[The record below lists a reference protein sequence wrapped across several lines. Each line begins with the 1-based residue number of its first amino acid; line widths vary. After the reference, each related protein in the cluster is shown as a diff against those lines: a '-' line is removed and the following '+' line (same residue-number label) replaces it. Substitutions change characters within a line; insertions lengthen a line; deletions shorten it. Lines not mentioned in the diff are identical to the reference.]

1 GAEYFC
7 DRKQETEQLISAL
20 LNGSNVTLMA
30 PRRIGKT
37 GLIHHAFNTLK
48 QRQPKANCF
57 YIDIFPTKNLQQMVQ
72 MFANAIIGKLDTPT
86 QSVRRQLQS
95 FVSSLRPTMSFDKLD
110 GTPTMSFD
118 IEPSQARQTL
128 GQLFQYIKLSERPC
142 YLAIDE
148 FQQVASY
155 KDFGTDAY
163 IRSNIQLIPNLH
175 IIFSGSQQHL
185 LADMFMSPQHPFFN
199 SSQIMTLQPIEESKY
214 LDFANGFFK
223 EQRRLMDVETF
234 NYLYQLVNGQTWYLQ
249 KVLNRIYRFAKQP
262 IDREL
267 VTECIDMIINEQ
279 EITYQNSYNLLTE
292 NQATLITAIAR
303 EGTVKT
309 PTALDFAMRYRL
321 PAPSSIKTVLKS
333 LTDKEILYHDSTK
346 GYQVYDRFYSIWLQ
360 RL

>member
-1 GAEYFC
+1 
-7 DRKQETEQLISAL
+7 
-20 LNGSNVTLMA
+20 
-30 PRRIGKT
+30 
-37 GLIHHAFNTLK
+37 
-48 QRQPKANCF
+48 
-57 YIDIFPTKNLQQMVQ
+57 
-72 MFANAIIGKLDTPT
+72 
-86 QSVRRQLQS
+86 
-95 FVSSLRPTMSFDKLD
+95 
-110 GTPTMSFD
+110 
-118 IEPSQARQTL
+118 
-128 GQLFQYIKLSERPC
+128 
-142 YLAIDE
+142 
-148 FQQVASY
+148 
-155 KDFGTDAY
+155 
-163 IRSNIQLIPNLH
+163 
-175 IIFSGSQQHL
+175 
-185 LADMFMSPQHPFFN
+185 
-199 SSQIMTLQPIEESKY
+199 
-214 LDFANGFFK
+214 
-223 EQRRLMDVETF
+223 MDVETF